1 MISSKRAYDIVYLA
15 LRELGVA
22 SLGDTIAADVA
33 QEALV
38 VLNSIRATYSLGTK
52 NNELFD
58 QTYTATENRLVITLG
73 TDGIT
78 PGDIPIRPAK
88 IQQVVVM
95 NNTASGINIPVVL
108 RSYAEYRTIAVQNIA
123 ATPDSA
129 YIDTGYPYQRMY
141 FFPGLTSGWAV
152 RVQGLKYMDEYEA
165 LDDPYMDPPEY
176 FAVLYLDLALRLAPK
191 YGVDLPPAVYAQ
203 LKSALKPLKT
213 VQFMARLHNAPN
225 GLKSGGAGVNFF
237 SGMPN

>member
-1 MISSKRAYDIVYLA
+1 MISSKRVYDLLFSS
-15 LRELGVA
+15 LRRLGVA
-22 SLGDTIAADVA
+22 ALGDTVAADVA
-33 QEALV
+33 QEALLE
-38 VLNSIRATYSLGTK
+38 LNSIRAGYSLGNK

-95 NNTASGINIPVVL
+95 NNTASGINIPVAL

-123 ATPDSA
+123 AIPDSA

-152 RVQGLKYMDEYEA
+152 RVQGMAYMDEYEA
-165 LDDPYMDPPEY
+165 LDDPFMDPSEY
-176 FAVLYLDLALRLAPK
+176 FAVLDLDLTLRLAVK
-191 YGVDLPPAVYAQ
+191 WGIDLPPAVYAQ
-203 LKSALKPLKT
+203 LQSVLKPLKT

-225 GLKSGGAGVNFF
+225 GLKSSGAGINFF